1 MSIVNDILETK
12 SSCQLGNHLG
22 DNLLPGQLAF
32 SPRRVR
38 CDCALPK
45 TRLRCSLVALA
56 SSPLTRPPLIKL
68 RQFQRTRFLI
78 QLLPEAVQEKASGP
92 ADILAVAHHARVALL
107 TSSTSSFLCRLDPHL
122 SPVTHVGGSAFTVRA
137 RSSLLL
143 WDLVSARKLNI
154 HLARPSIS
162 ASRSLGFP

>member
-1 MSIVNDILETK
+1 MSIVNDISK
-12 SSCQLGNHLG
+12 RKAAVSSAIISVIICCLVNGPFQQDACGVIALC
-22 DNLLPGQLAF
+22 
-32 SPRRVR
+32 RKRVF
-38 CDCALPK
+38 AAAWLH
-45 TRLRCSLVALA
+45 
-56 SSPLTRPPLIKL
+56 PLTRPPLIKL
-68 RQFQRTRFLI
+68 CQFQRTRFLI

-143 WDLVSARKLNI
+143 WT
-154 HLARPSIS
+154 
-162 ASRSLGFP
+162 